1 MTLLRDISLLWSMLH
16 VIALFLILFEPRFS
30 WRTTLT
36 VAFVVGGTLLI
47 ANILLMYQLGNGI
60 LMSVAFFTCT
70 IPTLILFFI
79 LSKYRDGR
87 FFFLF
92 CMSDTLSFLVMH
104 NTNLMDRMAG
114 ETKIDL
120 LVSVLSSDYV
130 YGHPGGCAHAGRLR
144 GWHRLSGDAPHAPD
158 LHDLPALPVAADED
172 V

>member
-1 MTLLRDISLLWSMLH
+1 MTLLRDLSLLWSMLH

-30 WRTTLT
+30 WRTTLM

-60 LMSVAFFTCT
+60 LMRMAFFTCT

-92 CMSDTLSFLVMH
+92 CMSDTLSFWVMQI
-104 NTNLMDRMAG
+104 TNLMDRMAG
-114 ETKIDL
+114 AMSL
-120 LVSVLSSDYV
+120 N
-130 YGHPGGCAHAGRLR
+130 
-144 GWHRLSGDAPHAPD
+144 
-158 LHDLPALPVAADED
+158 
-172 V
+172 